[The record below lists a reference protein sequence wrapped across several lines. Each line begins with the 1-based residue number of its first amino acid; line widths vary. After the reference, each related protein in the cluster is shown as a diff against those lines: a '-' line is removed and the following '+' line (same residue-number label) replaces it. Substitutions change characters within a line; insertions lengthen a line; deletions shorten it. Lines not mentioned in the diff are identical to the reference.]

1 MSPAPPP
8 RGSLASALPP
18 LILGTGTFNTQY
30 VTAPTRMPYT
40 SIVSRALSL
49 GIRAFDTSPYYG
61 PSESLLGEALASAS
75 PNRAD
80 IFLITK
86 AGRRGPADF
95 DYTRKGIRASVERSL
110 KRLGTEYL
118 DLVHCHDVE
127 FVSPEDVLEAV
138 SELRQLREEGL
149 VRYVG
154 ISGYPLPVLTAT
166 AKLVFERTGEPLDAV
181 LSYSHFTLQNTTL
194 GSPQTLAA
202 FRDARVEVVLNASML
217 SMGLL
222 TSRGV
227 DAAPM
232 AAWHPAPRELRTKC
246 RDLKE
251 HAEAEGMGLEETA
264 IRWSMGTWATAA
276 SAFGTASGGGQKTA
290 VSVAGVSSVAELEE
304 TWRVWQEVTAELK
317 DGASGGSKT
326 DRVRRLAEEKMWPA
340 LGKWKDYTWAS
351 PGLDYVPQGPS
362 KPGPK
367 L

>member
-1 MSPAPPP
+1 MPSAPPP
-8 RGSLASALPP
+8 RGSLSSAIPP

-30 VTAPTRMPYT
+30 VPAPTRMPYA

-61 PSESLLGEALASAS
+61 PSESLLGEALAAAK
-75 PNRAD
+75 PERRD

-110 KRLGTEYL
+110 ERLRTDYL
-118 DLVHCHDVE
+118 DLVYCHDVE

-138 SELRQLREEGL
+138 AELRQLREEGL
-149 VRYVG
+149 VHYVG

-166 AKLVFERTGEPLDAV
+166 AKLVLQRTGEPLDAV

-194 GSPQTLAA
+194 GSPQTLEA
-202 FRDARVEVVLNASML
+202 FHEARVDVVLNASML

-232 AAWHPAPRELRTKC
+232 AAWHPAPAELRTKC
-246 RDLKE
+246 RDLKVF
-251 HAEAEGMGLEETA
+251 AEAEGMGLEEVA
-264 IRWSMGTWATAA
+264 IRWSLSTWATAA
-276 SAFGTASGGGQKTA
+276 SPFGTVSQGGNRTG

-304 TWRVWQEVTAELK
+304 TWRVWQEVSAEMR
-317 DGASGGSKT
+317 DGANGGSKT
-326 DRVRRLAEEKMWPA
+326 DRVRKLAQEKMWPA
-340 LGKWKDYTWAS
+340 LGRWKDYTWAS
-351 PGLDYVPQGPS
+351 PGEDYVPVGPS